1 MREKGVKKRKIKK
14 KKRERLSKGKENKR
28 GGMGREEKKTN
39 TCLSLATLALA
50 LPLH

>member
-14 KKRERLSKGKENKR
+14 KKERLSKGKENKR